1 MITLQ
6 DARRHLRIDG
16 DQDDS
21 EIEQKTVEAVALVF
35 SYIGESVDSLPFAL
49 RGLDDRPTPTMT
61 DEELAADYA
70 AAYAA
75 EQANWP
81 ARSLDAAILLVL
93 GELWRN
99 RESGSADPLSPSV
112 KRILDLFKRPVY
124 A

>member
-35 SYIGESVDSLPFAL
+35 SYIGEPVDSLPFAL
-49 RGLDDRPTPTMT
+49 RGLDDRTDPTLTA
-61 DEELAADYA
+61 EELAADYA
-70 AAYAA
+70 AAYDA
-75 EQANWP
+75 ERANWP

-99 RESGSADPLSPSV
+99 RESGNADPLSPSV
-112 KRILDLFKRPVY
+112 KRILDLFKKPVY